1 MVRMRVFSFFK
12 EGALLFTLIS
22 DCFAVSD
29 VDRVAGMRSSG
40 LELVEFPRYAV
51 ESEIDSNW
59 SDPIF
64 LDTEMNFVP
73 RKLRFEREMEFIFDE
88 PKLSL

>member
-1 MVRMRVFSFFK
+1 MAGIRVFSFFK

-22 DCFAVSD
+22 NCFAVSD
-29 VDRVAGMRSSG
+29 VDRAAGARSSG
-40 LELVEFPRYAV
+40 LELVEFPCYTA

-73 RKLRFEREMEFIFDE
+73 KKLRFEREMEFIFDE
-88 PKLSL
+88 PQLSL